1 MRRVAIL
8 FGRWAVH
15 PATLGALYLLALVA
29 LAAQRGADADEAL
42 AGQSRAIS
50 AAVHTHFGDELDRM
64 RAAIVGVTLAL
75 GTLLGLVAAGLLT
88 LRRWLLRGPVRPA
101 WREGLAG
108 LAVVAAL
115 HTLAEAYAMAATPQ
129 LFVEAFYAQG
139 GLLRTL
145 QVLVTDVL
153 GRGGVVAI
161 GGLGLAL
168 LMAGP
173 PRRWGEWPSRVRDL
187 LGSLPFP
194 RAAKAALGAG
204 PALLVL
210 LVARAFAIPTA
221 AAADASPSPAMPN
234 VLILAA
240 DSLRADRIVPRVA
253 PRLSRLADDGV
264 RFERAYVSLPRT
276 FPSWVTLLTGRHPHH
291 HGIRSMFPRW
301 EDRAKDFDAL
311 PERLTAAGYHT
322 AVVSD
327 FAGDIFD
334 RIALGWSET
343 RVPTFDFRQLIRQ
356 RALERQ
362 TPLLPYLQSRAGR
375 AVFPVLRELNDA
387 ADPDLLTKDAIATI
401 HDSVATGKPFF
412 VTVFFSTAHFPY
424 AAPAPYYER
433 FTRPA
438 YRGRYKYDK
447 PVGLEHDAPAD
458 GADVEQVRGLY
469 DGAVAGIDVGMER
482 ILADLE
488 ASGRA
493 KDTIVVI
500 VADHGE
506 TLDDNGHGEGHGDH
520 LFGDEG
526 THVPLIVFDPRR
538 EDAGRHLRVPGVV
551 RDVDLAP
558 TLYDLTGVAPPA
570 GLDGASL
577 ASALA
582 GKPLEP
588 RLAYAETGLWFTEDV
603 SGVAASLRLPYP
615 GVAGMTEV
623 DADHGS
629 EVVLS
634 REMRPLAVVAKHRMV
649 RDDRYKLVYVPTRA
663 GVRYFLY
670 DTVADPGETLD
681 VAKQHPADTARLTGE
696 LWRWMLADPEMVER
710 GGFLVPRD
718 GGAVAPKES
727 DAHIIRVDA
736 PAAPITSAPP
746 APGAEP

>member
-1 MRRVAIL
+1 MRRISAIL
-8 FGRWAVH
+8 GRWAVH
-15 PATLGALYLLALVA
+15 PATLGALYLLLLVA
-29 LAAQRGADADEAL
+29 IAARQGAAADEAL

-50 AAVHTHFGDELDRM
+50 AAVKTHFGDELERM
-64 RAAIVGVTLAL
+64 RTAIVGVALAVGTAL
-75 GTLLGLVAAGLLT
+75 GLLADGILAV
-88 LRRWLLRGPVRPA
+88 RQRLLRAEPSRA
-101 WREGLAG
+101 WLPWRRGLAG
-108 LAVVAAL
+108 LGLVMAGHAF
-115 HTLAEAYAMAATPQ
+115 AEAYAMASTPQ
-129 LFVEAFYAQG
+129 LFAEAFYSHG
-139 GLLRTL
+139 GALRTV

-153 GRGGVVAI
+153 GRSGVVA
-161 GGLGLAL
+161 LGTLLFAA

-173 PRRWGEWPSRVRDL
+173 PRDWAAWPPRVR
-187 LGSLPFP
+187 SLVERARGPRVATAAIGAGVLALAVAVGRPPVIAVASAAPADTVP
-194 RAAKAALGAG
+194 RA
-204 PALLVL
+204 
-210 LVARAFAIPTA
+210 R
-221 AAADASPSPAMPN
+221 PN

-253 PRLSRLADDGV
+253 PRLSRLAADGV
-264 RFERAYVSLPRT
+264 RFEHAYVSLPRT

-301 EDRAKDFDAL
+301 EDRARDFDAM
-311 PERLTAAGYHT
+311 PERFAAEGYHT

-334 RIALGWSET
+334 RIGLGWSET

-387 ADPDLLTKDAIATI
+387 ADPALLTRDAIATL
-401 HDSVATGKPFF
+401 HASAASGRPFF
-412 VTVFFSTAHFPY
+412 VTVFYSTAHFPY

-433 FTRPA
+433 FTRAA

-447 PVGLEHDAPAD
+447 PVGLEHDAPPDAAD
-458 GADVEQVRGLY
+458 IDQVRALY
-469 DGAVAGIDVGMER
+469 DGAVAGIDDGVGQ
-482 ILADLE
+482 ILDDLAE
-488 ASGRA
+488 TGQARN
-493 KDTIVVI
+493 TIVVI

-526 THVPLIVFDPRR
+526 THVPLIVYDPRAP
-538 EDAGRHLRVPGVV
+538 DTGRHLSVPGVV

-558 TLYDLTGVAPPA
+558 TLYDLTGVKPPA
-570 GLDGASL
+570 SLDGESL
-577 ASALA
+577 APALGGA
-582 GKPLEP
+582 PLTP
-588 RLAYAETGLWFTEDV
+588 RLAYAETGLWFTEEV
-603 SGVAASLRLPYP
+603 SGVDPSLRLPYP

-634 REMRPLAVVAKHRMV
+634 RELRPLAIVAKHRMV
-649 RDDRYKLVYVPTRA
+649 RDDRFKLVYVPTRS

-670 DTVADPGETLD
+670 DTVADPGETKD
-681 VAKQHPADTARLTGE
+681 VGRDHPADVSRLKGE
-696 LWRWMLADPEMVER
+696 LWRFMLSDPGMVER

-718 GGAVAPKES
+718 GGVVAPTEAE
-727 DAHIIRVDA
+727 AHIIRVDA
-736 PAAPITSAPP
+736 PE
-746 APGAEP
+746 AEP